1 MVRFRS
7 VFVVISSI
15 GLVAACSTFDTGY
28 SSGPVV
34 MGGTQTGV
42 TVRYNPAET
51 KATEIDEIAIAFC
64 KAYDEKPIRR
74 GKSDYQPDVVY
85 QAYDCVSPTAANAAP
100 TFGNALPTAH

>member
-7 VFVVISSI
+7 VFAVVSTV
-15 GLVAACSTFDTGY
+15 GFVTACSTFDTDY

-51 KATEIDEIAIAFC
+51 KAAEIDEIAIAFC

-74 GKSDYQPDVVY
+74 GKSEYQPDVVY
-85 QAYDCVSPTAANAAP
+85 QAYDCVSPVASGDKT
-100 TFGNALPTAH
+100 TFGNASPAAH